1 MRIQIAFGAL
11 TVLAALAAPANAAGD
26 IADEL
31 RLPAPEARILGAR
44 LQVCNTCHG
53 DNGAPK
59 NATIPIIW
67 GQQDSY
73 LQKELHDFRSGDRA
87 NEVMAWM
94 AKTVEQAD
102 VGNAAAVFAKRNWPA
117 RTAGAAA
124 TPPNGVAVCQA
135 CHQQNFLG
143 VAQAEG
149 KPTPRLAGQ
158 SYEYLAEAMRRFA
171 EGERTNDSDMVQIME
186 ALSPAQREA
195 MARYISSL

>member
-1 MRIQIAFGAL
+1 
-11 TVLAALAAPANAAGD
+11 
-26 IADEL
+26 
-31 RLPAPEARILGAR
+31 
-44 LQVCNTCHG
+44 
-53 DNGAPK
+53 
-59 NATIPIIW
+59 
-67 GQQDSY
+67 
-73 LQKELHDFRSGDRA
+73 
-87 NEVMAWM
+87 M

-102 VGNAAAVFAKRNWPA
+102 VGSAAAVFAKRNWPA

-158 SYEYLAEAMRRFA
+158 SYEYLVEAMRRFA
-171 EGERTNDSDMVQIME
+171 EGERTNDSDMVQIMK